1 MDTRRHVIPLFIVAA
16 LLAIALLITN
26 KSEQQQADP
35 VITVRTAT
43 LSGDLPIRRLQ
54 ISGTTQSAE
63 TAMLRFQVAGRVT
76 EKRVRLGEIVSKG
89 AVLAR
94 LYNPEFEPMITS
106 AKENLARFTTEMSQL
121 KRDFAR
127 VDVLYQQRAVTLQEW
142 EIARTRLI
150 ASEKTES
157 AAKSELNRATKVASE
172 LSLVAPFDGVVT
184 DILIDVGEV
193 LMSGSPAIRLSNPD
207 LVELKLAVSDTILG
221 QVKLGQLVQVN
232 RALRASDIDTDIE
245 GIVSEISPHRERGS
259 LPEIIVRLNA
269 AEIGPGIAVNAKLEV
284 LSSRGLNVPMR
295 SVLMTGEDS
304 IAVYRVSNGIAN
316 LVPIRALRI
325 STNSIEIDQGLD
337 QGDAVV
343 IEGVPQLFDGAKVI
357 EASTTIENNEVIK

>member
-1 MDTRRHVIPLFIVAA
+1 MNTRRLVIPIFIVAA
-16 LLAIALLITN
+16 LLTIILLFTN

-106 AKENLARFTTEMSQL
+106 AKENLARFTAEMSQL

-127 VDVLYQQRAVTLQEW
+127 LDGLYQQRAVTRQEW
-142 EIARTRLI
+142 EVARTRLI
-150 ASEKTES
+150 ASEKAES
-157 AAKSELNRATKVASE
+157 AAKSELNRANNVASE

-193 LMSGSPAIRLSNPD
+193 LMSGSPAVRLSNPD

-221 QVKLGQLVQVN
+221 QVKLGQLVQIN
-232 RALRASDIDTDIE
+232 RALQASDIDIE

-259 LPEIIVRLNA
+259 LPEIIVRLDA

-304 IAVYRVSNGIAN
+304 IAVYRVSNGIAK
-316 LVPIRALRI
+316 LVPVRALRI
-325 STNSIEIDQGLD
+325 STDSIEIDRGLN

-343 IEGVPQLFDGAKVI
+343 IEGIPQLFDGAKVI
-357 EASTTIENNEVIK
+357 EASVSVENSGALK